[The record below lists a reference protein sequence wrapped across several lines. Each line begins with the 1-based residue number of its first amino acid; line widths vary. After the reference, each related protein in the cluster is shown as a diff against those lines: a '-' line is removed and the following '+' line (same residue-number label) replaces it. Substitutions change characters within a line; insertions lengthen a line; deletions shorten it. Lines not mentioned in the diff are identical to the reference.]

1 MAKYVAIDAWNIL
14 QLKSLINNI
23 EVERFKESL
32 RDEI

>member
-1 MAKYVAIDAWNIL
+1 MDKYVTIDAWNIL

>member
-1 MAKYVAIDAWNIL
+1 MAKYITIDAWNIF